1 METAEYERG
10 IKMKKVPLSEV
21 TCPWCGETMDDVKRV
36 DNVRAADGM
45 HSGIQCN
52 HCGIKMAGDVFDLD
66 NMMLISD
73 GSILSA
79 FGEKT
84 DENIEEIGL
93 RVSNAEVGSKKAPEI
108 IPHSIT
114 TRLNTTLIKPS

>member
-1 METAEYERG
+1 
-10 IKMKKVPLSEV
+10 MKKVPLSEV
-21 TCPWCGETMDDVKRV
+21 TCPWCGEIMDGVKRV

-52 HCGIKMAGDVFDLD
+52 HCGIKMAGNVFDLD

-93 RVSNAEVGSKKAPEI
+93 RVSNAEVHSKKTPEI